1 MQIPSN
7 RSTRLLDDDVIRIGH
22 FAYSD
27 DMATVLSAEKSIAS
41 LDGMERGG
49 LTLIQK
55 KVDDE
60 ETMLR

>member
-1 MQIPSN
+1 MKRNIAIMEN
-7 RSTRLLDDDVIRIGH
+7 LNAIRIGD

-27 DMATVLSAEKSIAS
+27 DLATVLWADKDITS

-49 LTLIQK
+49 FTLIQK

>member
-1 MQIPSN
+1 MEN
-7 RSTRLLDDDVIRIGH
+7 LNAIRIGD

-27 DMATVLSAEKSIAS
+27 DLATVLWADKDITS

-49 LTLIQK
+49 FTLIQK